1 MTLRDW
7 AARTSPRYGE
17 IRAPVVIVAGTDDK
31 AVDYRGHS
39 VRLHHDIPDS
49 RLHIWPNTG
58 HMVHHSR
65 TEEVVEAIEEVFAM
79 AEDRSPR
86 ASAGSGDA
94 EQADAPEE
102 AVVSVS

>member
-1 MTLRDW
+1 MVMGTSATPDARSPSRRISLRTACSTHALSDPE
-7 AARTSPRYGE
+7 RSRNC
-17 IRAPVVIVAGTDDK
+17 
-31 AVDYRGHS
+31 
-39 VRLHHDIPDS
+39 RLY
-49 RLHIWPNTG
+49 IWPNTG

-79 AEDRSPR
+79 AEDRLPR

>member
-39 VRLHHDIPDS
+39 VRLHHDIPGS

-65 TEEVVEAIEEVFAM
+65 TEEVVAAIDEVFQM
-79 AEDRSPR
+79 ADER
-86 ASAGSGDA
+86 SAGASMASGDA
-94 EQADAPEE
+94 EPAGAPDN
-102 AVVSVS
+102 VVVTEP

>member
-39 VRLHHDIPDS
+39 VRLHRDIPGS

-65 TEEVVEAIEEVFAM
+65 CRLIRLRAAIRSMSFYSCSTIGMLSDFISVLGGGESPH
-79 AEDRSPR
+79 DR
-86 ASAGSGDA
+86 
-94 EQADAPEE
+94 
-102 AVVSVS
+102 